1 MSPTPVTSRTAI
13 NRANSRHFTGT
24 THRFRQAAFVAQR
37 PAPRLNG
44 RQCRTETQLVQEPAD
59 HGFVFSKDQVEAF
72 SDRLKRLNQSRHIE
86 YVLFH
91 MQPPSRAASASF

>member
-1 MSPTPVTSRTAI
+1 MLFLPVRRPRHDEERELK
-13 NRANSRHFTGT
+13 RA
-24 THRFRQAAFVAQR
+24 AALLELHKHKGV
-37 PAPRLNG
+37 PW
-44 RQCRTETQLVQEPAD
+44 EPAD

-86 YVLFH
+86 HVLFH

>member
-1 MSPTPVTSRTAI
+1 VRRPRHDEERELK
-13 NRANSRHFTGT
+13 RA
-24 THRFRQAAFVAQR
+24 AALLELHKHKGV
-37 PAPRLNG
+37 PW
-44 RQCRTETQLVQEPAD
+44 EPSD